1 MAPSVPISGPYR
13 QIVLHD
19 GTTAPFYVV
28 PFDQDGRCTGPVTL
42 GELLKNLR
50 KAELEPDT
58 HYSDIFLFSH
68 GWNTPWPRA
77 VEAYETFIKGFASLH
92 ADLPD
97 PPGRTYRPLLVGVF
111 WPSAV
116 LVDPDESPPK
126 IAGDGAGVAPESDEL
141 VGVEEAT
148 KTEIARQLRPEAR
161 ARFYEMAQK
170 PGLSGTEAQ
179 EFSSFLAPL
188 WFEDG
193 TKDDLNLDAGRITET
208 ELMSIWKNL
217 PNSDRDEGD
226 QFGFARGGFGFG
238 STGGASSGGNGEPSG
253 MLPPIPDPQAAGLI
267 EFLNPRELIRTTS
280 VWMMKDRAGRVGA
293 DGVHGLL
300 SDILAKTSARVHLIG
315 HSFGGKLVLS
325 ALCAGELPRA
335 VESVLLLQPA
345 ISYLCFSP
353 EVPGTG
359 RPGGYFRALS
369 VDRCRQPI
377 LSTFSA
383 RDFPLTKIFHLAVRR
398 ASDLGDIEIAAG
410 PPGRYAALGG
420 YGPAPGAGVVV
431 VPAKDTG
438 ELYDLNGNSRVIG
451 VESSRVIGGHSDVSN
466 KWTWWMLLN
475 QVRAE
480 V

>member
-1 MAPSVPISGPYR
+1 MTV
-13 QIVLHD
+13 
-19 GTTAPFYVV
+19 PFYVV
-28 PFDQDGRCTGPVTL
+28 PFDQDGRCTGPVTR
-42 GELLKNLR
+42 GDLLKNL
-50 KAELEPDT
+50 AEAEEERNTP
-58 HYSDIFLFSH
+58 YSDIFLFSH
-68 GWNTPWPRA
+68 GWNTTWPRA
-77 VEAYETFIKGFASLH
+77 VEAYETFINGFATLH
-92 ADLPD
+92 ADLPN
-97 PPGRTYRPLLVGVF
+97 PPGRTHRPLLVGVF

-116 LVDPDESPPK
+116 LVDPGESPPQM
-126 IAGDGAGVAPESDEL
+126 AGDGAGVAHESDEL
-141 VGVEEAT
+141 VGAEEAT

-170 PGLSGTEAQ
+170 PGLSGTEAR

-188 WFEDG
+188 WFEDEAR
-193 TKDDLNLDAGRITET
+193 DDLNLDAGRIAET
-208 ELMSIWKNL
+208 ELLSIWKNL
-217 PNSDRDEGD
+217 PNSDRGEGD

-238 STGGASSGGNGEPSG
+238 STSAAFSGGSEEPSG
-253 MLPPIPDPQAAGLI
+253 MLPSAPQVPVHSVPDPQAAGLT

-293 DGVHGLL
+293 DGVHGLM
-300 SDILAKTSARVHLIG
+300 SDILTATSARVHLIG
-315 HSFGGKLVLS
+315 HSFGGKVVLS

-398 ASDLGDIEIAAG
+398 ASDLGDIQIAAG

-438 ELYDLNGNSRVIG
+438 ELYDFNGNSRVIG

-480 V
+480 A